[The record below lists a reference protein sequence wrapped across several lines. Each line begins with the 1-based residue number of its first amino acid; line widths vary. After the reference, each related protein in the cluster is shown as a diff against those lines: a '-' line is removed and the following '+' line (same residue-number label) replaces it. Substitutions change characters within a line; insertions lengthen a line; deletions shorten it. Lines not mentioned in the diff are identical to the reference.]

1 MCVILSGRSLFAE
14 GMAARLGKFLRPDE
28 LITVD
33 ARAPHALADVIAT
46 QPATVLLEAGDD
58 TVNQLDPLAGL
69 LAALP
74 RLRIVQ
80 LDARG
85 HEVQV
90 ITSARHTLAQAQ
102 DLVAI
107 LKANP

>member
-14 GMAARLGKFLRPDE
+14 GMATRLGQFLRADE
-28 LITVD
+28 LVMVD
-33 ARAPHALADVIAT
+33 ARGPHALADVIAA
-46 QPATVLLEAGDD
+46 QPAAVLLEAGDD
-58 TVNQLDPLAGL
+58 SVNQLDPLGGL

-74 RLRIVQ
+74 TLRIVQ

-90 ITSARHTLAQAQ
+90 ITSARHTLGQTQ
-102 DLVAI
+102 DLIA
-107 LKANP
+107 LLRANP